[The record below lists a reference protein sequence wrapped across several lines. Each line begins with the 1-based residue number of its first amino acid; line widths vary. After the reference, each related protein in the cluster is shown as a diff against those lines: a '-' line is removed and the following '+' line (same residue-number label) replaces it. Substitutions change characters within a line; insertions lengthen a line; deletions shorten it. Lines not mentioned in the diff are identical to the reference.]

1 MSEMLLAIYL
11 FGIVPGA
18 LAGVSMAVDICEEE
32 GGARVG
38 LVVATI
44 LAWAVAW
51 PIAVG
56 LLAGQYGFDVRTRN
70 LAKSRSAGVKEGE

>member
-18 LAGVSMAVDICEEE
+18 LAGVSMAIDVYEKE
-32 GGARVG
+32 GAPVWF
-38 LVVATI
+38 I
-44 LAWAVAW
+44 LALIIAWVVGW